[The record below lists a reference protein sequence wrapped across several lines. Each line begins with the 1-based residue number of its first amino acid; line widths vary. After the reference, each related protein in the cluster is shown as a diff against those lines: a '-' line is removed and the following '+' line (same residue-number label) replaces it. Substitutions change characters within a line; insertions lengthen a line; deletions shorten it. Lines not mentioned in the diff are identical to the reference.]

1 MFMVSLVHATPVCYA
16 SNIVV
21 ALLAVIAK
29 RIGISEKFSCTIT
42 IIIGNVLRRSV
53 IQRVHSFFDFRNT
66 FLMKKSN
73 LDLVFN
79 ERSQFAW
86 ITFDFP
92 FSFLFKRVAYLII
105 SKRKIKGSL
114 IYIIKDPAAF
124 LWNALWTRSIEKRK
138 CIEEISENKCTPI
151 ATALNP
157 IIVW

>member
-1 MFMVSLVHATPVCYA
+1 MVSLVHATPVCYA

-86 ITFDFP
+86 ITSRTFDFP
-92 FSFLFKRVAYLII
+92 FCSNDLAYLII

-114 IYIIKDPAAF
+114 IYIIKDPAVF